1 MRVIKNWFLLFRFY
15 RDESGMKTVHYT
27 GKGSVRNWKLKVEMI
42 EETWKT
48 TKTLSYMYT
57 KLIFF
62 ILKLWKNFYANCLIC
77 FDGSLL
83 SLSLSVASSIC
94 AEFLLCVL
102 IFLFSQNKI
111 QDILMKKWKYFTLY
125 LSSIRL
131 LKIWIVKIILKNSI
145 YLHKRRRP
153 LHSYKK
159 NLDS

>member
-1 MRVIKNWFLLFRFY
+1 MMRVIKNWFLLFRFY

-42 EETWKT
+42 EETWKA

-102 IFLFSQNKI
+102 IFNSPKIKFKIFSWKNE
-111 QDILMKKWKYFTLY
+111 DILHYIF
-125 LSSIRL
+125 L
-131 LKIWIVKIILKNSI
+131 L
-145 YLHKRRRP
+145 
-153 LHSYKK
+153 
-159 NLDS
+159 LDSLKYEL